1 MGCCFNDCGKNQK
14 KKRSKKNIDLSIL
27 NNSSNP
33 YINQIPCSSIN
44 NSLKIEKRFIFD
56 VNMGEGTYGFSM
68 KIIEKPSKKEYSLK
82 ILPKDN
88 LKNIVNINDIRNFY
102 ENNRKILFDS
112 SHINRI
118 LNTYENED
126 NFFLIRNLAPMTLKK
141 KINNSKLPFQIKEVK
156 NIMFQLLKC
165 VKYLH
170 LNNIIHGNIK
180 PENILIFNQNEIKLE
195 DYSHFLNF
203 KINESIINYLFISPE
218 IIQKINNQ
226 KCDEWSCG
234 IIMYYLLCGKYP
246 FNGSSIEE
254 ISNKILN
261 NHFEESEE
269 YKNLSYQSK
278 DLINKLLI
286 NNPKYRITAEDALSH
301 EFFEKNEEFYLFKED
316 SSINES
322 VKSINDKNITF
333 LIKVYFIFIIVFSP
347 DKNVADLFTNYIL
360 GNGYFV
366 DKEKWKL
373 LKFLSD
379 NLISYEEE
387 DIKHIIDYLY
397 NNNIYLLG
405 DNLKTVFFY
414 FCRNRKNDK
423 PKIRIQ
429 YIIDALNILIENINF
444 EDLKIPNN
452 MINTDLSFD
461 EFKYIISNN
470 L

>member
-1 MGCCFNDCGKNQK
+1 MW
-14 KKRSKKNIDLSIL
+14 
-27 NNSSNP
+27 
-33 YINQIPCSSIN
+33 
-44 NSLKIEKRFIFD
+44 KI
-56 VNMGEGTYGFSM
+56 S
-68 KIIEKPSKKEYSLK
+68 
-82 ILPKDN
+82 
-88 LKNIVNINDIRNFY
+88 
-102 ENNRKILFDS
+102 
-112 SHINRI
+112 
-118 LNTYENED
+118 
-126 NFFLIRNLAPMTLKK
+126 
-141 KINNSKLPFQIKEVK
+141 
-156 NIMFQLLKC
+156 
-165 VKYLH
+165 
-170 LNNIIHGNIK
+170 
-180 PENILIFNQNEIKLE
+180 
-195 DYSHFLNF
+195 
-203 KINESIINYLFISPE
+203 
-218 IIQKINNQ
+218 
-226 KCDEWSCG
+226 
-234 IIMYYLLCGKYP
+234 

-261 NHFEESEE
+261 NQFEESEE
-269 YKNLSYQSK
+269 YKKLSYQSK

-316 SSINES
+316 SSSNGSI
-322 VKSINDKNITF
+322 KSLTDKNINF

-366 DKEKWKL
+366 EKEKWKL

-429 YIIDALNILIENINF
+429 YIIDALNTLIENINF
-444 EDLKIPNN
+444 EGLKIPNN